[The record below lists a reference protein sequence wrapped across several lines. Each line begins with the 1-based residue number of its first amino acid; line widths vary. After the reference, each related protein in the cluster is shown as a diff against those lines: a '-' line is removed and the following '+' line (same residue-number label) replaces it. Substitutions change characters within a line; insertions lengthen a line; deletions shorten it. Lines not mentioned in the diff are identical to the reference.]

1 MSDPIALARRFPAGF
16 LFGTATAAYQ
26 IEGGHDADGKGPS
39 IWDTFCRRPGAISTG
54 ETGDVACDHYHRWR
68 EDVALLRGL
77 GCNAYRLSISWPR
90 VLPSG
95 TGAVNEAGLAFYDR
109 LIDELLANGVRPFVT
124 LYHWDLPQ
132 ALQERGGWSA
142 PETVAAFGRY
152 ADVVARRLGDRVRD
166 WMTLNEPEVVAF
178 AGHYVGVH
186 APGIRD
192 FKTAVDVSHH
202 LLLAHRDA
210 ADAIRAAHRDARV
223 GIALNLSPC
232 DPASDAPA
240 DADAATRMDGYLNRW
255 FLDPLFGRGYPKD
268 MLELYRP
275 YFDRGNELD
284 GYDGGVDF
292 LGVNYYARRIVRAG
306 TGPLRADRVEPQG
319 AERTAIGWEVHP
331 ASLRKLLV
339 RLHREY
345 APLHLYITENGAA
358 YDDLVVDDRVDDPAR
373 VSFLTRHFEA
383 AAGAMADGVPLRGY
397 FIWTLMDNFEWA
409 HGTSKRFGIV
419 HTDYGTQRR
428 RVKASGEW
436 YRRLIAAHQA
446 ARTTASPT
454 VSRAARA

>member
-1 MSDPIALARRFPAGF
+1 MSEPTALARRFPAGF

-54 ETGDVACDHYHRWR
+54 ETGDIACDHYHRWR
-68 EDVALLRGL
+68 EDVGLLRDL

-90 VLPSG
+90 VLPVG
-95 TGAVNEAGLAFYDR
+95 GGAVNEAGLAFYDR

-132 ALQERGGWSA
+132 ALQEKGGWSA
-142 PETVAAFGRY
+142 PETVEAFGRY
-152 ADVVARRLGDRVRD
+152 ADAVARRLGDRVRD
-166 WMTLNEPEVVAF
+166 WITLNEPEVVAY

-192 FKTAVDVSHH
+192 FRTAVLVSHH
-202 LLLAHRDA
+202 LLLAHRA
-210 ADAIRAAHRDARV
+210 AAAAIRAAHRESRI

-232 DPASDAPA
+232 DPASDTPA
-240 DADAATRMDGYLNRW
+240 DADAAVRMDGYLNRW
-255 FLDPLFGRGYPKD
+255 FLDPLFGRGYPTD
-268 MLELYRP
+268 MVDLYRP
-275 YFDRGNELD
+275 FGNWELN
-284 GYDGGVDF
+284 GYDGRLDF
-292 LGVNYYARRIVRAG
+292 LGVNYYARRVVRASSD
-306 TGPLRADRVEPQG
+306 GPLRGERVDPEG
-319 AERTAIGWEVHP
+319 EHTAIGWEVHP
-331 ASLRKLLV
+331 ASFRRLLV
-339 RLHREY
+339 RLHHEY
-345 APLHLYITENGAA
+345 APAQLYVTENGAA
-358 YDDLVVDDRVDDPAR
+358 YDDMVVDERVNDSAR
-373 VSFLTRHFEA
+373 VSFLTRHFDA
-383 AAGAMADGVPLRGY
+383 AAGAVADGVPLRGY

-419 HTDYGTQRR
+419 HTDYLTQRR

-446 ARTTASPT
+446 ARTTA
-454 VSRAARA
+454 AAK

>member
-1 MSDPIALARRFPAGF
+1 MSGDPATLARRFPPGF

-39 IWDTFCRRPGAISTG
+39 IWDTFCRQPGAISTG

-68 EDVALLRGL
+68 EDTALQRDL

-90 VLPSG
+90 VVPTGS
-95 TGAVNEAGLAFYDR
+95 GAVNEAGLAFYDR
-109 LIDELLANGVRPFVT
+109 LVDELLRNGIRPFVT

-132 ALQERGGWSA
+132 ALQERGGWSSR
-142 PETVAAFGRY
+142 ETVAAFGRY

-178 AGHYVGVH
+178 AGHWVGVH

-192 FKTAVDVSHH
+192 FATAVGVSHH
-202 LLLAHRDA
+202 LLLAHRAA
-210 ADAIRAAHRDARV
+210 ADAIRAADPDARV

-240 DADAATRMDGYLNRW
+240 DADAAARMDGYLNRW

-275 YFDRGNELD
+275 YFDRGGELD
-284 GYDGGVDF
+284 GYDGALDF
-292 LGVNYYARRIVRAG
+292 LGVNYYARRVVRAG
-306 TGPLRADRVEPQG
+306 GGPLRADRIDPEG
-319 AERTAIGWEVHP
+319 EHTAIGWEVHP
-331 ASLRKLLV
+331 PSFRKLLV
-339 RLHREY
+339 RLHRDY
-345 APLHLYITENGAA
+345 APRHMYVTENGAA
-358 YDDLVVDDRVDDPAR
+358 YDDEVKSDRVDDPAR
-373 VSFLTRHFEA
+373 VAFLARHFDA
-383 AAGAMADGVPLRGY
+383 AAEAIGEGVPLRGY

-409 HGTSKRFGIV
+409 HGTSKRFGII
-419 HTDYGTQRR
+419 HTDYATQRR
-428 RVKASGEW
+428 RIKASGEW
-436 YRRLIAAHQA
+436 YRRLIAAH
-446 ARTTASPT
+446 RG
-454 VSRAARA
+454 ARAMAAAK